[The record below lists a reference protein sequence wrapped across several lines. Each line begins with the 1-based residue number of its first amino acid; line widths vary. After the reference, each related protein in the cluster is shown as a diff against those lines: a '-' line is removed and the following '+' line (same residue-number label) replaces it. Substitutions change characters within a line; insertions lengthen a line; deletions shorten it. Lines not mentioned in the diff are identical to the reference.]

1 MFALPGNPCT
11 SNRTLRG
18 ATQGP
23 SRCCS
28 PKAPACPPGKRW
40 VAAAQVILQEGVG
53 LPDVQPAIEAIIG
66 QELAGVHEFG
76 ERLARGELPVC

>member
-1 MFALPGNPCT
+1 MTWA
-11 SNRTLRG
+11 
-18 ATQGP
+18 AAVQGVAEVYVWL
-23 SRCCS
+23 CS
-28 PKAPACPPGKRW
+28 QIGQPIHAPW

-76 ERLARGELPVC
+76 EGLARGELPVC